1 MATNIRDTTRTDR
14 IVVGLLLAFVAV
26 GMVLYAVQYFR
37 ASWAFAQA
45 RPSYIAVTKG
55 QLPGD
60 LELDALTRSLRTS
73 PYRSDLSGAAFIQL
87 LRAQQLGITSIRA
100 LPRLI
105 AARHDLRIGIAA
117 SPADAFAWTRLA
129 VAEAELGERK
139 QAAAAL
145 GMALE
150 LAPAERV
157 LAAIQFD
164 LAVVLWDDLGASAK
178 ASLAQRL
185 KWISGMPAL
194 KDVAAGNSARALNA
208 RLATN
213 RARPQP

>member
-194 KDVAAGNSARALNA
+194 KDVAAGNSARALKA
-208 RLATN
+208 RLATTG
-213 RARPQP
+213 ARPQP